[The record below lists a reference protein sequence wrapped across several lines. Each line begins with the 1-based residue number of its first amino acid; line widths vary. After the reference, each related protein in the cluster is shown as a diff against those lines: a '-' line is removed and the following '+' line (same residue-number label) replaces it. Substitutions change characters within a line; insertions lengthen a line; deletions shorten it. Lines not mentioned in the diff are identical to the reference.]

1 MIKDEAEYIEIVL
14 FSSLKDEI
22 SDNTSYDFKKMR
34 AQKFKNDRILKSI
47 ETTKVSKNDD
57 VAVFVTDEELNAFSC
72 EKTVKAKHVFIDFK
86 TLIQTYLCPIC
97 RAPVSINNAVAWW
110 ENVITLHR
118 KVNASRKQ
126 M

>member
-1 MIKDEAEYIEIVL
+1 M
-14 FSSLKDEI
+14 
-22 SDNTSYDFKKMR
+22 
-34 AQKFKNDRILKSI
+34 KSI
-47 ETTKVSKNDD
+47 ETTKVSKND

-86 TLIQTYLCPIC
+86 TLVQTYLCPIC
-97 RAPVSINNAVAWW
+97 SAPVSINNAVASW

>member
-1 MIKDEAEYIEIVL
+1 MIKDDAEYIEIVL

-47 ETTKVSKNDD
+47 ETTKVSKND
-57 VAVFVTDEELNAFSC
+57 VAVFVTDVLNAFSC

-97 RAPVSINNAVAWW
+97 SAPVSINNAVASR